1 MGQDDWYLVKDI
13 FLDTPKYLSSTVI
26 QNYANNMK
34 DVGWPIL
41 PEISKGI
48 LSEKMYD
55 LTHFSCISSFLF
67 VSLVSRE

>member
-34 DVGWPIL
+34 DVG
-41 PEISKGI
+41 
-48 LSEKMYD
+48 
-55 LTHFSCISSFLF
+55 
-67 VSLVSRE
+67 